1 MKKIT
6 IYYNDKKVI
15 VPVNTTF
22 YMISQYLCVD
32 HPLGVVVDDKI
43 LSLEE
48 RAEEDLHVLFL
59 TLKDVSGY
67 KIYQAG
73 LKFLFEVA
81 IKELYQNS
89 EVKFLHSVPKGIL
102 CDVEI
107 HREVTNEDVTLI
119 KEKMNE
125 LVSLNEKIE
134 AYHLRISDALN
145 YFKNTNETEKASMVQ
160 YNPSDLITMYR
171 LRNRLNYFYNIM
183 PYDTS
188 VLDLF
193 DLVLLGEN
201 RIVIVVPVVSL
212 GGKLA
217 PYVNYQ
223 NIIDNFLESHNWLKI
238 MNMPYLASL
247 NDLVANYN
255 IKEFILANELIFNQD
270 IMKAS
275 REISKRPE
283 IKFVLIAG
291 PSSSGKTTTT
301 KRLSTYF
308 RSIGYDP
315 ICISTDDFFVD
326 RELTPLN
333 EKGEKD
339 FESLQ
344 AIDLPLFN
352 QTLQKLLNNEEVI
365 MPEYDFIAGK
375 KKFADHKAK
384 LKENSIVLIEGL
396 HSLNDDLLP
405 GIDKKYK
412 YKIYLSPFMPL
423 QIDRHNYVST
433 LDLRLI
439 RRITRDKRTRGQEV
453 EDTINSWKNVR
464 NGEEKYIFPYVMQAD
479 LIINTAL
486 SYELGVLKVY
496 ALPILYSVKIGSKC
510 FAEARRLIKMLEPF
524 LTISAEFVPK
534 DSIIREFIG

>member
-1 MKKIT
+1 
-6 IYYNDKKVI
+6 
-15 VPVNTTF
+15 
-22 YMISQYLCVD
+22 
-32 HPLGVVVDDKI
+32 
-43 LSLEE
+43 
-48 RAEEDLHVLFL
+48 
-59 TLKDVSGY
+59 
-67 KIYQAG
+67 
-73 LKFLFEVA
+73 
-81 IKELYQNS
+81 
-89 EVKFLHSVPKGIL
+89 
-102 CDVEI
+102 
-107 HREVTNEDVTLI
+107 
-119 KEKMNE
+119 
-125 LVSLNEKIE
+125 
-134 AYHLRISDALN
+134 
-145 YFKNTNETEKASMVQ
+145 
-160 YNPSDLITMYR
+160 
-171 LRNRLNYFYNIM
+171 
-183 PYDTS
+183 
-188 VLDLF
+188 
-193 DLVLLGEN
+193 
-201 RIVIVVPVVSL
+201 
-212 GGKLA
+212 
-217 PYVNYQ
+217 
-223 NIIDNFLESHNWLKI
+223 
-238 MNMPYLASL
+238 
-247 NDLVANYN
+247 
-255 IKEFILANELIFNQD
+255 
-270 IMKAS
+270 MKAS

-339 FESLQ
+339 YESLQ
-344 AIDLPLFN
+344 AIDLSLFN